1 LIVEIRND
9 VIAPLSHFAGCFGKP
24 WLITIDQRQTPRPC
38 DMEKQAAEEQ
48 ENEIAD
54 TDIRRMLAIYR
65 SCRIQHTDSKIA
77 ARERQTGNF
86 VVTKKRWFRLLL
98 FLVLGA
104 LVLVCAF
111 HFDARVQS
119 WIAHH
124 QNRTAKIFMRNVS
137 RFGDWPEHAALG
149 LILLCLAYW
158 RGNKKWTRI
167 FATMLIA
174 CALAGVSA
182 RVIKIT
188 SGRARPSV
196 RSESV
201 WNGPRISSKYQAF
214 PSGHTAASAAFFGT
228 LFFVSRRLGLACLP
242 IPLLIAASRM
252 YVGAHYFSDVVFAAI
267 FGIMCAFLAAQWLL
281 GPRSKRGT

>member
-1 LIVEIRND
+1 
-9 VIAPLSHFAGCFGKP
+9 VI
-24 WLITIDQRQTPRPC
+24 
-38 DMEKQAAEEQ
+38 
-48 ENEIAD
+48 
-54 TDIRRMLAIYR
+54 
-65 SCRIQHTDSKIA
+65 
-77 ARERQTGNF
+77 
-86 VVTKKRWFRLLL
+86 KKRWFRVLL

-111 HFDARVQS
+111 YFDAQVQS

-124 QNRTAKIFMRNVS
+124 QNRTVKIFMRRVS

-149 LILLCLAYW
+149 LMLLCFAYW

-174 CALAGVSA
+174 FALAGFSA
-182 RVIKIT
+182 HVIKIT

-196 RSESV
+196 RSEWV

-228 LFFVSRRLGLACLP
+228 LFFVSWRLALACLP
-242 IPLLIAASRM
+242 IPLLIAASRI
-252 YVGAHYFSDVVFAAI
+252 YLGAHYLSDVAFAAI
-267 FGIMCAFLAAQWLL
+267 LGLMCAFLATQWLL
-281 GPRSKRGT
+281 SAFGNRQSKI